1 MADRE
6 EGAAAPNQRQGQN
19 QQQNQQQQNQGAA
32 GQQHLHINWSN
43 LKPEFSGKP
52 EDAEAH
58 LLCSNDWMNAHC
70 FNNDM
75 KVQRFCL
82 TLLGEARL
90 RFQSLEP
97 LGNTTL
103 PQLQNLFRQ
112 RYSKLGN
119 THEQLFH
126 AWRSFNFNENTET
139 IDSYVMQIRQV
150 ATLLGYGEPQVLE
163 VFKNTLLTKLYWILF
178 PIEDLRQVVETA
190 KRILTKEKLDKQLT
204 GQTSTSPFMN
214 IRDGTERKVLF
225 NARDELGDKIDKLTV
240 MMSRLAAKDSYEK
253 RPFKPQIYKSRG
265 QNRSYSQRGYQN
277 RSGRSDSRNRGQYGN
292 NRPKQNY

>member
-1 MADRE
+1 
-6 EGAAAPNQRQGQN
+6 
-19 QQQNQQQQNQGAA
+19 
-32 GQQHLHINWSN
+32 
-43 LKPEFSGKP
+43 
-52 EDAEAH
+52 
-58 LLCSNDWMNAHC
+58 MNAQH
-70 FNNDM
+70 FVKDV

-90 RFQSLEP
+90 WFQSLEP
-97 LGNTTL
+97 LGNTKW

-112 RYSKLGN
+112 RYSKLSN
-119 THEQLFH
+119 TCAQLFH

-163 VFKNTLLTKLYWILF
+163 VFKNTLPTKLYWILF
-178 PIEDLRQVVETA
+178 PIEDLRQAVETA
-190 KRILTKEKLDKQLT
+190 KRILIKEKLDKQLT

-214 IRDGTERKVLF
+214 IRDGTERKVSF
-225 NARDELGDKIDKLTV
+225 NTRDELGDKIDKLTV

-253 RPFKPQIYKSRG
+253 RSFKPQIYKSRG
-265 QNRSYSQRGYQN
+265 QNRSYNQRGYQN

-292 NRPKQNY
+292 TRPRQNHKDNNF